1 VLPNVPAVGKRA
13 RSVLVAGIVTLSACS
28 ASEGTATP
36 PKPTTSGTSPSAT
49 GRLARPTTTAPSTST
64 STSTSTAN
72 STASSTPPD
81 FSFDDSVAPP
91 RLVNTGTDHVAI
103 LKSLES
109 YGNWLAAHR
118 PDPALAPTTVAP
130 GTGLLRDYLRDLT
143 NLRDNNRREVERL
156 DGPSEYTILSATPD
170 AFSARVVE
178 NISAHQVVDP
188 SGHVTSEARFSG
200 PTTYLDLVVLAGGRW
215 CLADIEI
222 EHPVDVHL

>member
-1 VLPNVPAVGKRA
+1 M
-13 RSVLVAGIVTLSACS
+13 
-28 ASEGTATP
+28 
-36 PKPTTSGTSPSAT
+36 
-49 GRLARPTTTAPSTST
+49 
-64 STSTSTAN
+64 
-72 STASSTPPD
+72 PD
-81 FSFDDSVAPP
+81 FSFDSSVAPP
-91 RLVNTGTDHVAI
+91 MLVNTGTDYVAI
-103 LKSLES
+103 LKSLER

-118 PDPALAPTTVAP
+118 PDPALALTTVAP
-130 GTGLLRDYLRDLT
+130 GTRLLQDYLRDTT

-156 DGPSEYTILSATPD
+156 NGPSEYTILNATPD

-215 CLADIEI
+215 YLADIEI

>member
-1 VLPNVPAVGKRA
+1 VLPSVRHVGKRA
-13 RSVLVAGIVTLSACS
+13 SSVLVAGIVTLSACS
-28 ASEGTATP
+28 ASERTATP
-36 PKPTTSGTSPSAT
+36 RKPTTSSGSAAAPRTASSATSPPPRS
-49 GRLARPTTTAPSTST
+49 TTSSTA
-64 STSTSTAN
+64 TSTAT
-72 STASSTPPD
+72 SAPPD

-91 RLVNTGTDHVAI
+91 RLVNTGTDYVSI

-118 PDPALAPTTVAP
+118 PEPALALTTVAP
-130 GTGLLRDYLRDLT
+130 GTRLLHDYLRDTT

-156 DGPSEYTILSATPD
+156 NGPSEYTILSATPD

-188 SGHVTSEARFSG
+188 SGHVTSEARFTG
-200 PTTYLDLVVLAGGRW
+200 PTTYLDLVVLAGGHW
-215 CLADIEI
+215 YLADIEI

>member
-1 VLPNVPAVGKRA
+1 VGKRA
-13 RSVLVAGIVTLSACS
+13 SSVLVAGIVTLSACS
-28 ASEGTATP
+28 ASERTATP
-36 PKPTTSGTSPSAT
+36 RKPTTGSASTAATRTVSSATSPAPRS
-49 GRLARPTTTAPSTST
+49 TTTATSASTSK
-64 STSTSTAN
+64 AN
-72 STASSTPPD
+72 ATRPD
-81 FSFDDSVAPP
+81 FSFDDSVPPP

-109 YGNWLAAHR
+109 YGNWMAAHR
-118 PDPALAPTTVAP
+118 PDPSLALTTVAP
-130 GTGLLRDYLRDLT
+130 GTRLLQDYLRDTT

-156 DGPSEYTILSATPD
+156 NGPSEYTILSATPD

-200 PTTYLDLVVLAGGRW
+200 PTTYLDLVVLAGGHW
-215 CLADIEI
+215 YLADIEI

>member
-1 VLPNVPAVGKRA
+1 VGKRA

-28 ASEGTATP
+28 TSERTATP
-36 PKPTTSGTSPSAT
+36 PKPTTTGISPSAGGT
-49 GRLARPTTTAPSTST
+49 ATPATIRPPRSTTTATST
-64 STSTSTAN
+64 STSTT
-72 STASSTPPD
+72 PD

-91 RLVNTGTDHVAI
+91 RLVNTGTDYVAI

-109 YGNWLAAHR
+109 YGNWMAAHR
-118 PDPALAPTTVAP
+118 PDPSLAVTTVAP
-130 GTGLLRDYLRDLT
+130 GTRLLDDYLRDTT

-188 SGHVTSEARFSG
+188 SGHVTSEARFTG
-200 PTTYLDLVVLAGGRW
+200 PTTYLDLVVRAGGHW
-215 CLADIEI
+215 YLADIEI
-222 EHPVDVHL
+222 ERPVDVHL